1 MARQSAAIRPQELLM
16 ALLDPSWMPN
26 CSMTRVICHWT
37 AGQHR
42 ASDLDR
48 AHYHIL
54 VEADGRLV
62 RGHHDIEANVSTAD
76 GRYAAHTRQC
86 NTGSIG
92 VAACCMVGAQERPF
106 KPGQSPLT
114 RTQWDT
120 MAQVAADLCRFYR
133 IPVTPRTVLGH
144 GEVEVNLG
152 IQQAGKWDPM
162 VLPWNPGL
170 SRTEVGEAFR
180 ALVQLALEGAAPEE
194 TAREVIVVLG
204 GRRIG
209 TARMEDGRTWA
220 PTSAVARLLRWTTL
234 RADAEGVRFRG
245 PGSPDALLPSLLVDD
260 DTYVDIE
267 TVAAHMGRQL
277 TWDHARGIVTVR
289 EARRR

>member
-1 MARQSAAIRPQELLM
+1 MP
-16 ALLDPSWMPN
+16 LLDPSWMPN

-37 AGQHR
+37 AGRPR

-92 VAACCMVGAQERPF
+92 VSACAMFGARERPF
-106 KPGQSPLT
+106 DPGPSPLT
-114 RTQWDT
+114 RVQWET
-120 MAQVAADLCRFYR
+120 MAGVVSELCRFYR
-133 IPVTPRTVLGH
+133 IPVTARTVLGH

-152 IQQAGKWDPM
+152 IPQLGKWDPM
-162 VLPWNPGL
+162 VLPWHPDL
-170 SRTEVGEAFR
+170 SRTEVGDAFR

-194 TAREVIVVLG
+194 TTRHVRVVLG
-204 GRRIG
+204 GRTIG
-209 TARMEDGRTWA
+209 TALMDDGRTWA
-220 PTSAVARLLRWTTL
+220 PASAVARLLRWTVA
-234 RADAEGVRFRG
+234 RVDADGVRYRG
-245 PGSPDALLPSLLVDD
+245 PRSPGTLLPAVARDGD
-260 DTYVDIE
+260 IYVDVE
-267 TVAAHMGRQL
+267 AVAAHLGRSL
-277 TWDHARGIVTVR
+277 TWNHATGTVTVR
-289 EARRR
+289 EGRRP